1 MLLSRSVSV
10 GKKGETRRVVVLS
23 KRAKRLAQHHRLVPE
38 QQAVYAGFVKPSEVS
53 HDASIYK
60 MFEAEAAG
68 IEAAG
73 GRVDRVV
80 LDFEFKKKIY
90 SELNKNGDYGDL
102 SYARRQ
108 EDLARLYELPV
119 VDGKIS
125 LPDLRIEY
133 ETADG
138 ERRHVDL
145 ELATENYRPAHMS
158 QKLRAG
164 FKIYGVNSTSRGRR
178 AEWEGRELTAEVLA
192 L

>member
-1 MLLSRSVSV
+1 MRPKQPRSSPQEARSAASFSTSNSR
-10 GKKGETRRVVVLS
+10 G
-23 KRAKRLAQHHRLVPE
+23 
-38 QQAVYAGFVKPSEVS
+38 
-53 HDASIYK
+53 SIY
-60 MFEAEAAG
+60 G
-68 IEAAG
+68 
-73 GRVDRVV
+73 
-80 LDFEFKKKIY
+80 
-90 SELNKNGDYGDL
+90 ELNKKGDYGDSQL
-102 SYARRQ
+102 RPPAGGSAK
-108 EDLARLYELPV
+108 LPELPI

-138 ERRHVDL
+138 ECAHIDL

-178 AEWEGRELTAEVLA
+178 AEWEGRELTAQVLA

>member
-1 MLLSRSVSV
+1 MY
-10 GKKGETRRVVVLS
+10 G
-23 KRAKRLAQHHRLVPE
+23 
-38 QQAVYAGFVKPSEVS
+38 
-53 HDASIYK
+53 
-60 MFEAEAAG
+60 AEAAG

-73 GRVDRVV
+73 GRIDRVV

-90 SELNKNGDYGDL
+90 GELNKKGDYGDL
-102 SYARRQ
+102 SYTRRQ
-108 EDLARLYELPV
+108 QDLAKLHELPMI
-119 VDGKIS
+119 DGKIS

-138 ERRHVDL
+138 ERAHTDL
-145 ELATENYRPAHMS
+145 ELATENYRPAHMN

-178 AEWEGRELTAEVLA
+178 AEWEGRELSAEVLA